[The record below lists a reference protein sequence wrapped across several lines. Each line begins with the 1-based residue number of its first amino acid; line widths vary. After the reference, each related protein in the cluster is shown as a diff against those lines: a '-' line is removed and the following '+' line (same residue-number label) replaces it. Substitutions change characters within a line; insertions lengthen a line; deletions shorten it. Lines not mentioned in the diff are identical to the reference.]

1 VCQCVCALWG
11 GPVRGRY
18 DFHTSCGRRSRVEIV
33 PLAKMFALLAIQPA
47 SWAIQPASA
56 TNVQQAASLCID
68 EFETYSTDLVL
79 PTQEQY
85 PACIAFAD

>member
-1 VCQCVCALWG
+1 
-11 GPVRGRY
+11 
-18 DFHTSCGRRSRVEIV
+18 
-33 PLAKMFALLAIQPA
+33 MFALLAIQPA